1 MVEIIKSIT
10 SCKIFRLLF
19 LLVIIDLQDG
29 KLDMVYYGYFIDIHE
44 LLSYA
49 NNIFQMHHIILTNS
63 IHVTYIDTL
72 INQIIILLQ
81 LIYQSKA
88 GIDWYILFISAVLY
102 ILNYNIQSLKYYK
115 KTYNMIEKVGKSP
128 LSYLATFKTHQDVV
142 KALQTI
148 S

>member
-19 LLVIIDLQDG
+19 LLVVIDLQDG

-49 NNIFQMHHIILTNS
+49 NNIFQMHHIILTSS
-63 IHVTYIDTL
+63 IHVTYINTL

-88 GIDWYILFISAVLY
+88 GIDWYILFIAAVLC
-102 ILNYNIQSLKYYK
+102 ILNYKIQSLKYSK
-115 KTYNMIEKVGKSP
+115 KTYSMIEKVGKSP